1 MPLASPSMIRTETSV
16 FFSLLLVLAGSIA
29 AHADH
34 VSSADVL
41 NKFLSSDQVER
52 QYAEAFIA
60 RYKPVDLLPL
70 LRDVLTG
77 KNDLE
82 IKLAA
87 LRALKLYPL
96 NDTLSLWLDL
106 LRDSNSIFIKKQVI
120 DDLASFGDRRTV
132 LPLVDELSSPFL
144 TVRESAA
151 LALKR
156 IGDDRMFP
164 LVLNMA
170 RNPNPIYRV
179 YALEAIYHLY
189 DRRFHGLLLDLLRD
203 ENKSVRYYVI
213 KCIEKNR
220 LIDTLPQIRNMAFI
234 DQNWEVRIKA
244 IDTIRAFKDRGSVP
258 VLLRCL
264 NESNRDIRYAS
275 AAALRDL
282 QVPHTAFAISSQLA
296 AEQEDDIKF
305 LLLETLIRLRSS
317 GGFAGLQKV
326 LLADTNARLR
336 IRAAYALGVNNE
348 IRSVPLL
355 LQGLDDA
362 DYRVKSEACYSLSR
376 YRGLRHTSDKLMEIV
391 NEEKD
396 LYVRT
401 AALYSLTRLGDRRII
416 LPFFDLYGI
425 ETDPVF
431 KEKLRIV
438 LRRLIER

>member
-1 MPLASPSMIRTETSV
+1 MPLASPSKIRAGTSV
-16 FFSLLLVLAGSIA
+16 LLSLLCFLAGPIA
-29 AHADH
+29 SRADQ
-34 VSSADVL
+34 VPPADVL
-41 NKFLSSDQVER
+41 KKLLSPDQVER
-52 QYAEAFIA
+52 QYAEAYIA

-77 KNDLE
+77 KDDLE

-87 LRALKLYPL
+87 LRALKVYPL

-106 LRDSNSIFIKKQVI
+106 LRESNSIFIKKQVI
-120 DDLASFGDRRTV
+120 EDLASFGDRRTV

-189 DRRFHGLLLDLLRD
+189 DRRFHGLLLDLLGD
-203 ENKSVRYYVI
+203 ENKSVRYYAI

-220 LIDTLPQIRNMAFI
+220 LLDTLPQIRTIALI

-244 IDTIRAFKDRGSVP
+244 IDAIHAFRDRGSVP

-264 NESNRDIRYAS
+264 NEPNRDIRHAS

-282 QVPHTAFAISSQLA
+282 QVLHTAYAISSQLA
-296 AEQEDDIKF
+296 VEQEDDIKF
-305 LLLETLIRLRSS
+305 FLLDTLIRLRSS

-326 LLADTNARLR
+326 LLTDANVRLR
-336 IRAAYALGVNNE
+336 IKAAYALGVNNE

-376 YRGLRHTSDKLMEIV
+376 YRGLRHTVDRLMQIVSD
-391 NEEKD
+391 EKD

-401 AALYSLTRLGDRRII
+401 AALYSLTRLGDRRVI
-416 LPFFDLYGI
+416 LPFFDLYGM

-431 KEKLRIV
+431 REKLRIV